1 MKTQNAWI
9 GIAIATLLIVAILGY
24 QYLDLGTQSSTLNT
38 DGTSELI
45 FKPDQAKVWVGISI
59 LKPNAEDAQAE
70 ANKAIKN
77 IIDGLRSKGIK
88 EEDIQTESLNLY
100 EEKDWTQT
108 GSKSKGWRAA
118 QTLKIKTTDFSK
130 VGQIVD
136 IAVKNGANEINNI
149 EFSLSPEKEKE
160 YKNQA
165 IAEATAKAKAKAETM
180 AKGLEA
186 KLGKVISVS
195 ESNFNYYPYT
205 YDMLNKAAGTM
216 AIKESATVLPKD
228 VTVTANV
235 NVVYELR

>member
-9 GIAIATLLIVAILGY
+9 GIAIATLLIVAIFGY

-165 IAEATAKAKAKAETM
+165 IAETM

-205 YDMLNKAAGTM
+205 YDMVNKAAGTM